1 MQPLIHKIFE
11 SDFFEL
17 INFQCQCNI
26 CAESKRVYNHKFS
39 ISFISRGN
47 FYYHTFCEQLDA
59 YTGYALISK
68 PDYEYRVT
76 HPTEEA
82 DECSVFSFSL
92 DFYKSL
98 EEQLPYNTKW
108 FFNNKDIQSMLIK
121 LTPEIEYLHKVCI
134 HAIENNMPA
143 LYVDALVIEI
153 VQQLL
158 QSLNQETTQ
167 IIVSDRL
174 KKSHIITIELA
185 KNYILQNFTTDISL
199 KDIAAHSFVSPFHFS
214 KTETP
219 ITLIILLL
227 IGSMVLIQNNR
238 KAFMLSHVFI
248 GIGFIIAGFSTYL
261 FTKQLILPYWWMT
274 LVGLGLYMV
283 YIPFNSVY
291 FERLIAT
298 FRFTGNVGF
307 LIYVADSF
315 GYLGS
320 VSVLVSKE
328 VLKIRLNWVDF
339 FSTSVMALSLAGI
352 LITGYAMFYFGRKSE
367 RQKVR
372 KSEE

>member
-1 MQPLIHKIFE
+1 
-11 SDFFEL
+11 
-17 INFQCQCNI
+17 
-26 CAESKRVYNHKFS
+26 VYNHKFS

-214 KTETP
+214 RIFKT
-219 ITLIILLL
+219 ITGTSPYNYLQTIRLAQASLLL
-227 IGSMVLIQNNR
+227 KSNKTIAEAAFASGFNR
-238 KAFMLSHVFI
+238 LDYFSAAFKQKYKVSPSS
-248 GIGFIIAGFSTYL
+248 FS
-261 FTKQLILPYWWMT
+261 K
-274 LVGLGLYMV
+274 
-283 YIPFNSVY
+283 
-291 FERLIAT
+291 
-298 FRFTGNVGF
+298 
-307 LIYVADSF
+307 
-315 GYLGS
+315 
-320 VSVLVSKE
+320 K
-328 VLKIRLNWVDF
+328 
-339 FSTSVMALSLAGI
+339 
-352 LITGYAMFYFGRKSE
+352 
-367 RQKVR
+367 
-372 KSEE
+372 